1 MNDFEFSI
9 FDDYIY
15 IRLLAILGYSQ
26 YETEDVVLCT
36 RNVSL
41 ITLGL
46 GRVG

>member
-15 IRLLAILGYSQ
+15 IRLLVILGYSQ
-26 YETEDVVLCT
+26 CETEGVVMCI

-46 GRVG
+46 ERVG

>member
-1 MNDFEFSI
+1 MILNFPYSTT
-9 FDDYIY
+9 IY

-36 RNVSL
+36 LNVSL